1 MLTIGLVVEGI
12 YDEAALKELIQKCA
26 RTQVEVIGRPCH
38 GVNRLMQKFPNVLKE
53 FQYVK
58 GGSRVDKALVIRD
71 AGNKD
76 AQELKTGMQAM
87 ISNRRYSFPVK
98 LLVVVKELEAWLL
111 ADEDAVKA
119 VTGKK
124 ATSVQNPE
132 NVSNPKERLQSI
144 LSEARISYTAEIARK
159 IAANTR
165 VEALESRCPSFKQF
179 QEAILDC

>member
-58 GGSRVDKALVIRD
+58 GGSHVDKALVIRD
-71 AGNKD
+71 AGN
-76 AQELKTGMQAM
+76 
-87 ISNRRYSFPVK
+87 
-98 LLVVVKELEAWLL
+98 
-111 ADEDAVKA
+111 
-119 VTGKK
+119 
-124 ATSVQNPE
+124 
-132 NVSNPKERLQSI
+132 
-144 LSEARISYTAEIARK
+144 TAEIARK
-159 IAANTR
+159 IAANAR
-165 VEALESRCPSFKQF
+165 VEALESRCQSFKQF